1 MKKAA
6 KLTSA
11 FLSLLLGAS
20 PLLTTTIPAVANEA
34 RAGQDDALTG
44 EVIDVTEYGADPSGY
59 KDSSPAIIE
68 AIAAAKE
75 KTDAGESVTLSFPKG
90 EYNFYPDKATNN
102 CSTCPTQ
109 PVRIPAHR
117 SAPSES
123 VLKTCRTLPS
133 TATVPVLFTTA
144 R

>member
-1 MKKAA
+1 MSKTGEKRRSKNEKAA

-75 KTDAGESVTLSFPKG
+75 KTDAGESVTLSFQRANTISTRTRPRKTALPVQHNRC
-90 EYNFYPDKATNN
+90 EY
-102 CSTCPTQ
+102 Q
-109 PVRIPAHR
+109 RIAAHHR
-117 SAPSES
+117 N
-123 VLKTCRTLPS
+123 LY
-133 TATVPVLFTTA
+133 
-144 R
+144 